1 MNQILLPVRNGNSA
15 NYFDYKHMMKFK
27 TAHFIAGAIIISA
40 VALPVVTM
48 AHTGA
53 QGILLGF
60 GNKIHKIMPANNMV
74 VGTVTTISGTT
85 LTVTDAKSVVYTIDA
100 SAAKV
105 DPGMMGASGLT
116 VANILVG
123 DKVVVTG
130 PVNGT
135 SETAKMIND
144 RSMKGRNIFMGTVT
158 VTNGSVLTIDSM
170 TGKTKTSYTVDASSA
185 ALSKGMGK
193 GTPATIAITDVKV
206 GDRIFA
212 IGTLSGTSVA
222 ATSVRDLG
230 QTAAKKDTESRNKPA
245 NMFTG
250 TVTLVNGSMITATGH
265 NTTVY
270 TINAGTA
277 KLVKGMGKDAATIT
291 LADIKVGDRISA
303 VGAVSGTNVAATSV
317 RDLGQA
323 KPGVHAHRGSG
334 QK

>member
-1 MNQILLPVRNGNSA
+1 MFHVS
-15 NYFDYKHMMKFK
+15 FSKHMIKFK

-48 AHTGA
+48 AHAGG

-85 LTVTDAKSVVYTIDA
+85 LTVTDAKNVVYTVDA
-100 SAAKV
+100 SAAKI
-105 DPGMMGASGLT
+105 DSGMNGSGLSLAD
-116 VANILVG
+116 VLQG
-123 DKVVVTG
+123 DKVVIIGPVTG
-130 PVNGT
+130 VT
-135 SETAKMIND
+135 EKASAIND
-144 RSMKGRNIFMGTVT
+144 RSMNGRNIFSGTVT
-158 VTNGSVLTIDSM
+158 YVSGSILTIDTM
-170 TGKTKTSYTVDASSA
+170 AGKTKTSYTVNAASA
-185 ALSKGMGK
+185 VLTKGMGK
-193 GTPATIAITDVKV
+193 GTPATIAIADIKV

-212 IGTLSGTSVA
+212 IGTLNGTNVS

-230 QTAAKKDTESRNKPA
+230 QIAARKNKQPMNKHS

-250 TVTLVNGSMITATGH
+250 TVTAVNVSSISAAGYNKS
-265 NTTVY
+265 VY
-270 TINAGTA
+270 TVDVGTA
-277 KLVKGMGKDAATIT
+277 KLTKGLGKDAATIA
-291 LADIKVGDRISA
+291 LSDIKVGDRISA
-303 VGAVSGTNVAATSV
+303 VGAVSGTTVAATSV

>member
-1 MNQILLPVRNGNSA
+1 MI
-15 NYFDYKHMMKFK
+15 KFK

-48 AHTGA
+48 AQEGG
-53 QGILLGF
+53 QNIMLGI
-60 GNKIHKIMPANNMV
+60 GNKIHNIMSAKNMV
-74 VGTVTTISGTT
+74 VGTVTTRSGTT
-85 LTVTDAKSVVYTIDA
+85 LTVTDAKNVVYTIDA
-100 SAAKV
+100 SAAKI
-105 DPGMMGASGLT
+105 DPGMKGGTGLT

-130 PVNGT
+130 PVTGNT
-135 SETAKMIND
+135 ETAKMIND
-144 RSMKGRNIFMGTVT
+144 RSMNGRNIFMGTVT
-158 VTNGSVLTIDSM
+158 VANGSVLTIDTM
-170 TGKTKTSYTVDASSA
+170 VGKTKTSYTVDASSA
-185 ALSKGMGK
+185 ALLKGMGK
-193 GTPATIAITDVKV
+193 GTTATIAITDIKT

-212 IGTLSGTSVA
+212 IGTLSGTNVS

-230 QTAAKKDTESRNKPA
+230 QIPMRNNKPPS

-250 TVTLVNGSMITATGH
+250 TVTAVGSSTITASGWNKTA
-265 NTTVY
+265 Y

-277 KLVKGMGKDAATIT
+277 KLTKGMGKDAATIA
-291 LADIKVGDRISA
+291 LSDIKVGDRISA
-303 VGAVSGTNVAATSV
+303 VGAVSGTTVAATSV